1 MRIVGIMGVI
11 VGFILFIIL
20 LSFILC
26 AMILDGRITD
36 YEERK
41 KKK

>member
-1 MRIVGIMGVI
+1 MRIVGILGVI
-11 VGFILFIIL
+11 IGFIIGIIL

-26 AMILDGRITD
+26 AMILDGRID
-36 YEERK
+36 FNENK